1 MPAKVWHA
9 CHTVKAGDARTR
21 IRLERLTLGMAV
33 HQRIA
38 SGAEVVQG
46 PDVIFGSRKT
56 AEGLG
61 VARLKEFVTL

>member
-1 MPAKVWHA
+1 
-9 CHTVKAGDARTR
+9 
-21 IRLERLTLGMAV
+21 MAV

-38 SGAEVVQG
+38 SGEEVVQG